1 MSQTRKRAYSSRL
14 RQENAEATRARIVAA
29 ARELMVGHGYADTTM
44 SEVARLAGVAV
55 QTLYTACPGGK
66 PGLAKMVYDATL
78 AGDTQAI
85 PQRSRA
91 DVQAIIDEPDP
102 RAKLALYAATAT
114 RIHQRISPVYD
125 VLRAA
130 AAASPTD
137 TGLHGVLA
145 AIEQERLRGSRGP
158 ASDLHAAGALR
169 TNLSA
174 AEAATQIYALT
185 SIEVYD
191 RLTTICGWSPARY
204 QRWLAGLLAAALL
217 DKR

>member
-1 MSQTRKRAYSSRL
+1 ML
-14 RQENAEATRARIVAA
+14 
-29 ARELMVGHGYADTTM
+29 AD
-44 SEVARLAGVAV
+44 
-55 QTLYTACPGGK
+55 
-66 PGLAKMVYDATL
+66 
-78 AGDTQAI
+78 
-85 PQRSRA
+85 
-91 DVQAIIDEPDP
+91 
-102 RAKLALYAATAT
+102 
-114 RIHQRISPVYD
+114 
-125 VLRAA
+125 
-130 AAASPTD
+130 
-137 TGLHGVLA
+137 
-145 AIEQERLRGSRGP
+145 IEQERLRGSRGP